1 MNVKETFR
9 TLLGIPPRKSVLIQG
24 QHGIGKSQVVAQ
36 AAAEMSRR
44 TGKPFGF
51 IDIRL
56 GQYEVGD
63 LIGIPRPR
71 DKFTIVSRVYKNG
84 SLEREEFTTE
94 NVTVHD
100 LPLWFPRDP
109 NSAGYMFFDELNRGS
124 RDTQQWAFQVVLD
137 YKANFNEVP
146 IGWRVISAC
155 NDNQDVYSVL
165 NLDPALLDRFL
176 VIDFRPTVP
185 EWLAYAKANLT
196 HDAITSYIKKIEKD
210 LYPPSTMEPGVRYP
224 SPRSWCALSD
234 VIKHMVAEGDD
245 ILKDFDY
252 LYLLSS
258 GYLGKTVA
266 LSFQEYVKKDYK
278 VYTAKDILDNFPKL
292 KPEFEKFAPTDLT
305 FYNGLL
311 VEYMKTLKKLAPK
324 QGDNLFDYFQ
334 TIPKE
339 VAAGFWTEFL
349 KECKQIAADW
359 LKASKDR
366 ADYMMSDG
374 KFDGNGIWNK
384 TEKDSKD
391 KGSK

>member
-1 MNVKETFR
+1 MNVQETFR

-44 TGKPFGF
+44 LKKPFGF

-71 DKFTIVSRVYKNG
+71 DEFTIVSHVFKDG
-84 SLEREEFTTE
+84 SLTKTE
-94 NVTVHD
+94 YLAKNVTVHD
-100 LPLWFPRDP
+100 LPLWFPRDVE
-109 NSAGYMFFDELNRGS
+109 SCGYMFFDELNRGS

-137 YKANFNEVP
+137 YKANFHEVP
-146 IGWRVISAC
+146 IGWRVIAAC
-155 NDNQDVYSVL
+155 NDNQDVYNVL

-185 EWLAYAKANLT
+185 EWLAHAKSLNV
-196 HDAITSYIKKIEKD
+196 HDAVVTYIKKMEKD
-210 LYPPSTMEPGVRYP
+210 LYPPTQMEAGIRYP
-224 SPRSWCALSD
+224 SPRSWVSLSD
-234 VIKHMVAEGDD
+234 VIKHMVEAGDD
-245 ILKDFDY
+245 ILKDYNY

-292 KPEFEKFAPTDLT
+292 KEEFEKFAPTDLT

-311 VEYMKTLKKLAPK
+311 TDYCKGLKKLTPK
-324 QGDNLFDYFQ
+324 QGENLFSYFQ

-349 KECKQIAADW
+349 KECKVLAADW
-359 LKASKDR
+359 LKADKER

-374 KFDGNGIWNK
+374 RFNGNGIWNK
-384 TEKDSKD
+384 STNADK

>member
-44 TGKPFGF
+44 LGKPFGC

-71 DKFTIVSRVYKNG
+71 DTFDIESRVYNNG
-84 SLEREEFTTE
+84 VLEKVSTTAK

-100 LPLWFPRDP
+100 LPLWFPRDE
-109 NSAGYMFFDELNRGS
+109 NSCGYMFFDELNRGS

-155 NDNQDVYSVL
+155 NDNQDVYNIL

-185 EWLAYAKANLT
+185 EWIEHARAIGV
-196 HDAITSYIKKIEKD
+196 HDAVISYIKKIEKD
-210 LYPPSTMEPGVRYP
+210 LYPPTTMEPGVRYP
-224 SPRSWCALSD
+224 SPRSWVSLSD
-234 VIKHMVAEGDD
+234 VIKYMVDSGDD
-245 ILKDFDY
+245 ILKDYDY

-266 LSFQEYVKKDYK
+266 LSFQDYIKKDYK

-292 KPEFEKFAPTDLT
+292 KEEFEKFPPTDLT

-311 VEYMKTLKKLAPK
+311 IDSMKALKKLTPK
-324 QGDNLFDYFQ
+324 QGENLFLYFQ

-339 VAAGFWTEFL
+339 VAAGFWTDFL
-349 KECKQIAADW
+349 KECKNLAAEW
-359 LKASKDR
+359 LKVDKDR
-366 ADYMMSDG
+366 ANYMMSDG
-374 KFDGNGIWNK
+374 KFEGKGVWDK
-384 TEKDSKD
+384 TKQ
-391 KGSK
+391 GSK